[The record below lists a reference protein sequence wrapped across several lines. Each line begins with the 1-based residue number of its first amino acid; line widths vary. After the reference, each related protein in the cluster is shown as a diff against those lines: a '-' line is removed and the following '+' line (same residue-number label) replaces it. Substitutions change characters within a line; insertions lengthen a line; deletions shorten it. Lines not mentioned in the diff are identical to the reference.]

1 LEEVTGSLHK
11 GEDFL
16 EVALVVGG
24 PELFFCEAA
33 VIDRLLQQALKEI
46 LRKVERFFAAF
57 FANLIMIFLKEGI
70 QDPMPA
76 ILYAPMGANIFLHF
90 LCLRFFQTTHI
101 VVNFT
106 PTFFP
111 FF

>member
-1 LEEVTGSLHK
+1 
-11 GEDFL
+11 
-16 EVALVVGG
+16 
-24 PELFFCEAA
+24 
-33 VIDRLLQQALKEI
+33 
-46 LRKVERFFAAF
+46 
-57 FANLIMIFLKEGI
+57 MIFLKEGI

>member
-1 LEEVTGSLHK
+1 
-11 GEDFL
+11 
-16 EVALVVGG
+16 
-24 PELFFCEAA
+24 
-33 VIDRLLQQALKEI
+33 
-46 LRKVERFFAAF
+46 
-57 FANLIMIFLKEGI
+57 MIFLKEGI

-90 LCLRFFQTTHI
+90 LCLRFFQTTYI
-101 VVNFT
+101 IVNFT